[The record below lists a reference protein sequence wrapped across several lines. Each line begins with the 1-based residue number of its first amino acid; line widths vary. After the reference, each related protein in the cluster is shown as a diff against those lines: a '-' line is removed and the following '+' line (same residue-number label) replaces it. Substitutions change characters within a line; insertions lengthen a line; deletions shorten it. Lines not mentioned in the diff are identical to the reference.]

1 MIKTVF
7 ITGANRGVGLEFTR
21 QFLTTDARVIA
32 SCRYPDKADALH
44 SLQAEYPKMLSLL
57 PLDMLNKSAIQQIGT
72 LVAEPID
79 ILILNAGISGQRD
92 VTIGNINL
100 ANMQQVFTTNSFAP
114 ICLADALL
122 SQVRESNEKL
132 IIAISS
138 KMGSIDDNRSGRSYA
153 YRGSKAALNAMMF
166 SMSVDVKAEG
176 IKVLI
181 LHPGSVQTD
190 MSGPNALIDVQTSVV
205 GMYNIITNAA
215 NYASGTFIDY
225 KEEIILW

>member
-1 MIKTVF
+1 MTKTVF
-7 ITGANRGVGLEFTR
+7 ITGANRGIGLEFTR
-21 QFLTTDARVIA
+21 RFLIAGAKVIA

-44 SLQAEYPKMLSLL
+44 SLQTKYPQMLSLL
-57 PLDMLNKSAIQQIGT
+57 PLDMLDENAIQQIGNE
-72 LVAEPID
+72 VAEPID
-79 ILILNAGISGQRD
+79 ILILNAGISGQRG

-100 ANMQQVFTTNSFAP
+100 ANMRQVFTTNSFAP
-114 ICLADALL
+114 VCLADALL
-122 SQVRESNEKL
+122 SQVRQSDEKL
-132 IIAISS
+132 IIVISS

-190 MSGPNALIDVQTSVV
+190 MSGPNALIDAQTSVA
-205 GMYNIITNAA
+205 GMYNIIANAA
-215 NYASGTFIDY
+215 NYVSGTFIDY
-225 KEEIILW
+225 KDETILW